1 MAIEKEEEIYAIV
14 VHLSSGESLEGYARR
29 GGDIDGGWL
38 IISRALDMNSA
49 TYISRDKITH
59 FELDEIK

>member
-1 MAIEKEEEIYAIV
+1 MVIEKEEEIYSIV
-14 VHLSSGESLEGYARR
+14 VHLSSGESLEGYVRR

-38 IISRALDMNSA
+38 IISRTLDMNGA

-59 FELDEIK
+59 FELDGIK

>member
-1 MAIEKEEEIYAIV
+1 MAIEKEDEIYAIA
-14 VHLSSGESLEGYARR
+14 VHLSSGETLEGYVRR
-29 GGDIDGGWL
+29 GGNIEGEWL
-38 IISRALDMNSA
+38 IVSRALDMNSA